1 MNRFMCGYCVTI
13 VSTMLWPA
21 LANLYLLPLLIVV
34 VITAC
39 KRVPFIAGGL
49 FAICWISLFYALL
62 MGWDTDERV
71 DTLNVEGEIVSLVH
85 TNGDWISMDIVL
97 IDSISP
103 HLFSRKLRLTW
114 KEPPSLTPGQH
125 WLLTIKP
132 RPITSTLNQGSYNQ
146 QKNLLAKHIIGK
158 GRVVSGKLLS
168 HEPNY
173 RTQLIAELKHTLKT
187 HASGDLLLA
196 LVAGDRTMISAE
208 RWQQLR
214 NTGAGHLFAI
224 SGLHLSV
231 VSLWLLIGARFLL
244 YRYSAVNSRR
254 NWLLCLT
261 LSAVGAV
268 AYAYLAGFSV
278 STQRAMIM
286 LLAFICFSVLQRHSS
301 SWERL
306 LYALFVVLLMDP
318 LSMLSASFWLS
329 FSALGIILLTVTR
342 HTFTPKNLSAS
353 LDSGAMAQAN
363 LSEHATLWLKFR
375 NACVA
380 FWAVQW
386 RLTLGLCLVQAI
398 FFSGTSLVSLAVN
411 LLLVPWFTLLVIPLC
426 LLSLLVFIFATSLGL
441 SAAGIFWVA
450 AKSMVPVTA
459 ILNYSSQFEFVWL
472 ALSDQVIAALM
483 VAFIGLYLTINVKD
497 ILWRLVLSVML
508 MPLLLMNLFMF
519 APIEDKRWQ
528 VHLLDVGQGLSLV
541 IEKGNRA
548 IIYDTGA
555 RYGDSFSYAERVVL
569 PFLISQGIEQ
579 LDYLVVSHGD
589 NDHAGGAEIII
600 QRYPKTLL
608 ISDLDM
614 GGESA
619 LASEFDHKFAHEIA
633 LAQQYSCRPKILKW
647 QNLTL
652 EVLAPSEA
660 REGNNGS
667 CVIRVND
674 ASNSVLLSG
683 DIEKLAERALLGMI
697 EEKGK
702 ADGEN
707 NLNLQSRLLIA
718 PHHGSKTSSTEA
730 FIDAVSPELVLF
742 PAGFKNRYRFP
753 NSEVVLRYHQRGIA
767 TLTSGEQGQISIIF
781 NQQTMKIRTYRS
793 DFAPFWYNQVFRFG
807 QINNPE

>member
-1 MNRFMCGYCVTI
+1 MCGYCITI
-13 VSTMLWPA
+13 ISAMLWPA
-21 LANLYLLPLLIVV
+21 LADLYFLPLLIVV

-39 KRVPFIAGGL
+39 KRVPFIAGSL
-49 FAICWISLFYALL
+49 FAISWISLFYALL
-62 MGWDTDERV
+62 MGWATDERV

-103 HLFSRKLRLTW
+103 HFVNRKLRLTW
-114 KEPPSLTPGQH
+114 KEAPPLTPGQY
-125 WLLTIKP
+125 WQLTIKP
-132 RPITSTLNQGSYNQ
+132 KPITSILNQGSYNQ

-168 HEPNY
+168 HEPNF
-173 RTQLIAELKHTLKT
+173 RTQLIAELKQALKIYP
-187 HASGDLLLA
+187 SGDLLLA
-196 LVAGDRTMISAE
+196 LVTGDKTMLSSE

-214 NTGAGHLFAI
+214 NSGAGHLFAI

-231 VSLWLLIGARFLL
+231 VSVWLLIGARFFL

-254 NWLLCLT
+254 NWLLCLA
-261 LSAVGAV
+261 LSAIGTV

-278 STQRAMIM
+278 STQRPMIM

-306 LYALFVVLLMDP
+306 LYALFVVLFIDP
-318 LSMLSASFWLS
+318 LSMLSTSFWLS

-342 HTFTPKNLSAS
+342 HSFSSQTFDAS
-353 LDSGAMAQAN
+353 HDDGGMGNAN
-363 LSEHATLWLKFR
+363 RGERITLWFKLR
-375 NACVA
+375 STCLA

-386 RLTLGLCLVQAI
+386 RLTLGLCVVQAI

-411 LLLVPWFTLLVIPLC
+411 LLLVPWFTLVVIPLC
-426 LLSLLVFIFATSLGL
+426 LLSLVGFILATSLGL
-441 SAAGIFWVA
+441 SAASIFELAVMA
-450 AKSMVPVTA
+450 MVPVIA
-459 ILNYSSQFEFVWL
+459 ILNYSSQLEFVWL
-472 ALSDQVIAALM
+472 ALSDQVIAGLMIAL
-483 VAFIGLYLTINVKD
+483 IGLYVMINVKD
-497 ILWRLVLSVML
+497 ALWRLVLSVML
-508 MPLLLMNLFMF
+508 APLLLMKLLMF
-519 APIEDKRWQ
+519 TPTEDRRWQ

-541 IEKGNRA
+541 IEKRNRA

-569 PFLISQGIEQ
+569 PFLISKGIEQ

-589 NDHAGGAEIII
+589 NDHAGGAELII
-600 QRYPKTLL
+600 QRYPNTKL

-614 GGESA
+614 AIEVELSSE
-619 LASEFDHKFAHEIA
+619 LAQKFT
-633 LAQQYSCRPKILKW
+633 LAQQYTCRPKALKW

-660 REGNNGS
+660 RDGNNGS
-667 CVIRVND
+667 CVIRISD
-674 ASNSVLLSG
+674 AINSVLLSG
-683 DIEKLAERALLGMI
+683 DIEKRAERALLAMA
-697 EEKGK
+697 EDKAEGK
-702 ADGEN
+702 KHT
-707 NLNLQSRLLIA
+707 NLQSRLLIA

-742 PAGFKNRYRFP
+742 PAGFQNRYRFP
-753 NSEVVLRYHQRGIA
+753 NSEVVLRYHERDIF
-767 TLTSGEQGQISIIF
+767 TLTSGEQGQISILF
-781 NQQTMKIRTYRS
+781 NQETMKFRTYRS

-807 QINNPE
+807 QIKNPE